1 MKAIVIHAPND
12 LRYEQV
18 ADQPLGRDDVRVK
31 IEVGGI
37 CGSDLHY
44 YRHGGFGTVKIR
56 HPMILGHEIAGVVTE
71 TGQDVAS
78 LRIGQRVTVN
88 PSLSC
93 GVCAFCRKGLR
104 NQCLDMRFY
113 GSAMRTP
120 HVDGGFR
127 EALVCKAE
135 QAIPIPDTMT
145 LGEAAFTEP
154 VAVCLHAALRLGSL
168 LSKRVLVLGA
178 GPIGTILALIA
189 RSAGAGFVA
198 VGDVIDEPLR
208 RLADLG
214 VDEMINVAT
223 EADRLAR
230 HAEGKGTF
238 DIVFEASGSA
248 GATISALDLVKPR
261 GTIVCVGQGARPEI
275 NMSAIVTKEINVIGS
290 FRFDEEFHLAIDYI
304 ARNRAQIR
312 ALLTA
317 TVPASEPTPA
327 FDLAADK
334 SRSVKVH
341 LQF

>member
-1 MKAIVIHAPND
+1 M
-12 LRYEQV
+12 
-18 ADQPLGRDDVRVK
+18 
-31 IEVGGI
+31 
-37 CGSDLHY
+37 
-44 YRHGGFGTVKIR
+44 T
-56 HPMILGHEIAGVVTE
+56 
-71 TGQDVAS
+71 S
-78 LRIGQRVTVN
+78 LRIGQRVAVN

-135 QAIPIPDTMT
+135 QAIPIPDIMT

-154 VAVCLHAALRLGSL
+154 VAVCLHAASRPGSL

-214 VDEMINVAT
+214 VDETINVAT
-223 EADRLAR
+223 RADRLAR

-238 DIVFEASGSA
+238 DIVFEASGSP
-248 GATISALDLVKPR
+248 GATISALDVVKPG

-304 ARNRAQIR
+304 AGNRAQIR